1 MQRIV
6 SWVGPLLIATLVVA
20 QQDPPT
26 KPATPASAAERLE
39 ALQAEQKKTMDEWQQ
54 QMKDAQAKAKEA
66 QQSGKPVT
74 AMAMRPDMSKVVE
87 MAKAAASD
95 FAGTADAPQFLTFI
109 VQMSS
114 KKTERIEALD
124 TLTEKHL
131 DSPALAELG
140 QMLQYL
146 PQVAS
151 PEKAKVYAE
160 RLVKSGNADV
170 RGWAML
176 AANKETI
183 EKADVA
189 GEPYR
194 SAKAELQK
202 AAEAAS
208 DAALKGEI
216 TTAID
221 TREKFGIGNVA
232 PDIEGQDLDDVPFK
246 LSDYK
251 GKVIFLDF
259 WGDW

>member
-1 MQRIV
+1 MQKIV
-6 SWVGPLLIATLVVA
+6 SWVGPLLIATALVA

-26 KPATPASAAERLE
+26 KPAQPASAAERLA
-39 ALQAEQKKTMDEWQQ
+39 ALQAEQKKTVDEWQQ
-54 QMKDAQAKAKEA
+54 QMKEAQQKAKEPREP
-66 QQSGKPVT
+66 GK
-74 AMAMRPDMSKVVE
+74 AMPAMLMRPDFGKVVE
-87 MAKAAASD
+87 QAKAAASD
-95 FAGTADAPQFLTFI
+95 FAGTADAPQFLVFV

-114 KKTERIEALD
+114 KQEDRIAALD

-131 DSPALAELG
+131 DSAALAEMG

-160 RLVKSGNADV
+160 RLAKSSNADV
-170 RGWAML
+170 RGWALL
-176 AANKETI
+176 AACKETI

-194 SAKAELQK
+194 VAKAELQK
-202 AAEAAS
+202 AAEAAH

-216 TTAID
+216 TSAID